1 MSGGDSSGVPPMPR
15 DAPPSP
21 ELTMLPD
28 TSKLK
33 KHLGLLLD
41 KITKGAHL
49 SLDAPAPE
57 MRETGVCAYSM
68 RLVIVVVVADL

>member
-1 MSGGDSSGVPPMPR
+1 MPR
-15 DAPPSP
+15 DAPPAP
-21 ELTMLPD
+21 ELTMPPD

-49 SLDAPAPE
+49 SLDAPTPD
-57 MRETGVCAYSM
+57 MRVTGVCVDA
-68 RLVIVVVVADL
+68 V